1 MTSVL
6 LWGSI
11 DAGTEQGKPDMATSA
26 ARFEQRGFSI
36 GTIIS
41 RTFAVLADNPLA
53 TFGCAL
59 LFGAIPQVLYSYFIG
74 SQLAN
79 AEPGSQLAVTAI
91 SFGSMVVFLLF
102 SMLVQGALVRATTA
116 FAEGGRA
123 SFAECLS
130 VGLSAAVP
138 LIGLTILMVLAL
150 MAGFILFVIPGV
162 ILLLMWAVAVPA
174 LVTERIGVFAAFGR
188 SRALTKG
195 ARWRILG
202 FFLLLFIVM
211 WLFLLVTTLVLGVAG
226 IATSLAVQASQGTVP
241 VVWLLVSAILNTIT
255 VAFWGAAQA
264 NLYIALRDWKDGP
277 QGESLAEVFA

>member
-26 ARFEQRGFSI
+26 PRFEQRGFSI
-36 GTIIS
+36 GTVIS

-79 AEPGSQLAVTAI
+79 AEPGSQLAIAAI

-150 MAGFILFVIPGV
+150 MAGFILFVIPGI

-174 LVTERIGVFAAFGR
+174 LVTERIGIFAAFGR

-211 WLFLLVTTLVLGVAG
+211 WLFLLLMSLVLGVAG

-241 VVWLLVSAILNTIT
+241 VVWLLVSGILNTIT

>member
-1 MTSVL
+1 
-6 LWGSI
+6 
-11 DAGTEQGKPDMATSA
+11 MATSA
-26 ARFEQRGFSI
+26 PRFEQRGFSI
-36 GTIIS
+36 GTVIS

-79 AEPGSQLAVTAI
+79 AEPGSQLAIAAI

-174 LVTERIGVFAAFGR
+174 LVTERIGVFAAFSR

-195 ARWRILG
+195 ARWRIFGLY
-202 FFLLLFIVM
+202 LLLFIVM
-211 WLFLLVTTLVLGVAG
+211 WLFLILISLVLGIG
-226 IATSLAVQASQGTVP
+226 GLTSGLAIQASQGTVP
-241 VVWLLVSAILNTIT
+241 VTSLIVSGILNTIT
-255 VAFWGAAQA
+255 IAFWGAAQA